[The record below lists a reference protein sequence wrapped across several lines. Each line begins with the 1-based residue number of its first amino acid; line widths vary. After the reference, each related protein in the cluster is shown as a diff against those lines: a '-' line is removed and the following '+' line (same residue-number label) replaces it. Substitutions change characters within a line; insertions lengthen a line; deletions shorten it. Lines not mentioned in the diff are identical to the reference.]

1 MIRDNRKTFHIVN
14 FLAQEEKKNQ
24 VIGVLKIYI
33 IAFDLTHLLKRKKPS
48 MYYVF
53 RQFLLNPF
61 SNEHKIGQ

>member
-14 FLAQEEKKNQ
+14 FLAQDEKKNQ

-33 IAFDLTHLLKRKKPS
+33 IAFDLTRLLKRKNPS

-61 SNEHKIGQ
+61 